1 MPLVAAAVCPHPPLL
16 VPEVAGAAAGELD
29 DLRAACDLAVRRLL
43 AADPDA
49 VVLLG
54 VGPSTGPI
62 RPPATG
68 TLQPWGVDLDVPLI
82 PGQPDR
88 GAVLPLSLTVGAW
101 LLARH
106 AESSAVAAAPVSAVQ
121 VTADAGPVEVA
132 ALAEQVAGSGDRVA
146 LLVLGDGSACR
157 GEKAPGC
164 DDERALPYDKR
175 VAAALAE
182 ADLDALRGLDA
193 GVSAQLKVAGRA
205 SWQVL
210 AEAARSSG
218 GGWRGELLHD
228 SAPYGVAY
236 FVASWERA

>member
-106 AESSAVAAAPVSAVQ
+106 AESSAVATAPVSAVQ

-157 GEKAPGC
+157 GEKAPGY
-164 DDERALPYDKR
+164 DDDRALPYDKR

-205 SWQVL
+205 AWQVL